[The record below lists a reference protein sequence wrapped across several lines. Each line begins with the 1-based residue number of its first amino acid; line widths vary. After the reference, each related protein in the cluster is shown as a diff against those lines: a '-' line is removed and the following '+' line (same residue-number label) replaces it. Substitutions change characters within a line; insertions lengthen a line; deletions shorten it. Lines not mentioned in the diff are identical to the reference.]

1 MFPAVFPSYHL
12 RPWCMQHSSV
22 AKQIAKHSYLTRSKR
37 DARGNNLAHK
47 MMKATIAELTG
58 SHHAC
63 GESSTALLTL
73 RIWAKGRGIGRGR
86 RNSEDTAFD
95 SKLLFDIS

>member
-1 MFPAVFPSYHL
+1 
-12 RPWCMQHSSV
+12 
-22 AKQIAKHSYLTRSKR
+22 
-37 DARGNNLAHK
+37 
-47 MMKATIAELTG
+47 MMKVTIAELTG

-63 GESSTALLTL
+63 GESKTALLTL

-95 SKLLFDIS
+95 FYLLLDIS